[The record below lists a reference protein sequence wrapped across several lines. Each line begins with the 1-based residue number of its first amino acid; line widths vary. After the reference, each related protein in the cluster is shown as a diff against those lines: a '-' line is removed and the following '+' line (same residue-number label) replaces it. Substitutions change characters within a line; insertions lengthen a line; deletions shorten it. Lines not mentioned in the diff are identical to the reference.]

1 MGGFTINGCGA
12 ADSFYPIKELGEFY
26 CPECRQKRQMCLM
39 EVKRKIKVLYIPT
52 VSINTKY
59 AVGCRSC
66 ENGYYISDQQK
77 DDLIYGRAWA
87 EMTEE
92 GLLLHRIKESFS
104 QGTEMTAEGYT
115 EQEETETAREE
126 YTDTD
131 KIPDV
136 GAAPHEIQRPT
147 FCSKCGR
154 ELDETTGKCM
164 VCDNAEVPD
173 TTERSGQEEGRKG
186 FPFKDNLAGTLQRKI
201 CPACGLLYTADKT
214 NCSVCGM
221 QLEERK

>member
-59 AVGCRSC
+59 AVGCRFC

-77 DDLIYGRAWA
+77 EDLLYGRAWP
-87 EMTEE
+87 EMTED
-92 GLLLHRIKESFS
+92 GLLLH
-104 QGTEMTAEGYT
+104 EMKKSPA
-115 EQEETETAREE
+115 QEEEAIVEE
-126 YTDTD
+126 YTDQE
-131 KIPDV
+131 IRPEEYAEPDTK
-136 GAAPHEIQRPT
+136 GDGGPAAQEIQMPK
-147 FCSKCGR
+147 FCSRCGR
-154 ELDETTGKCM
+154 KLDEATGKCK
-164 VCDNAEVPD
+164 VCDDAAALETVQQ
-173 TTERSGQEEGRKG
+173 SGPADSRKG
-186 FPFKDNLAGTLQRKI
+186 FSAKNNFAGTLQRKI
-201 CPACGLLYTADKT
+201 CPVCGLLYTADKT
-214 NCSVCGM
+214 KCSVCGM

>member
-12 ADSFYPIKELGEFY
+12 ADSFYPIKDLGEFY

-77 DDLIYGRAWA
+77 DDLIYGRAWP
-87 EMTEE
+87 EITED
-92 GLLLHRIKESFS
+92 GLLLHQIKESPA
-104 QGTEMTAEGYT
+104 QGTEMTAEEYL
-115 EQEETETAREE
+115 EEEETALEE
-126 YTDTD
+126 YADTGENS
-131 KIPDV
+131 V
-136 GAAPHEIQRPT
+136 GGSAPHEIQRPR

-154 ELDETTGKCM
+154 ELDEATGKCK
-164 VCDNAEVPD
+164 VCDDADMPD
-173 TTERSGQEEGRKG
+173 TMQQSGPAGG
-186 FPFKDNLAGTLQRKI
+186 GKDFSVKAALAGTLQRKI
-201 CPACGLLYTADKT
+201 CPVCGLLYTADKT
-214 NCSVCGM
+214 NCSVCGK